1 MKDGTLEVNGS
12 ADAELVRLAAAGNEG
27 AFNQLYQ
34 RYRLP
39 LYAFLNR
46 KLNRQGTLTD
56 DIFQQT
62 WVRVADSLNRYEE
75 RQKFSSWLFRIA
87 QNLVI
92 DYYRQQKHAMFEEI
106 EEHHANTE
114 ANAWTAVD
122 DRELAGRLW
131 DAVDELPPEQREVV
145 MLRQKQVSF
154 KEIAEIQKTG
164 INTVLGR
171 MHYAVQTLRRKL
183 QEYQE

>member
-1 MKDGTLEVNGS
+1 MKDGTLETNEPT
-12 ADAELVRLAAAGNEG
+12 DAELVRLAAAGDET

-39 LYAFLNR
+39 LYGFLSR
-46 KLNRQGTLTD
+46 KLNRQGTLSD

-62 WVRVADSLNRYEE
+62 WVRIADSLSRYEE

-92 DYYRQQKHAMFEEI
+92 DYYRQQKHIAFEEI
-106 EEHHANTE
+106 EEFHANTE
-114 ANAWTAVD
+114 ANALTAVD
-122 DRELAGRLW
+122 NRELAKRLW
-131 DAVDELPPEQREVV
+131 DAVDELPSEQREVV

-154 KEIAEIQKTG
+154 KEIAEIQNTG

-171 MHYAVQTLRRKL
+171 MHYAVQSLRRKL

>member
-1 MKDGTLEVNGS
+1 MKDGTLETHDS
-12 ADAELVRLAAAGNEG
+12 TDAELVRLAASGNET

-39 LYAFLNR
+39 LYGFLSR

-114 ANAWTAVD
+114 ANALTSID
-122 DRELAGRLW
+122 DRELSKRLW
-131 DAVDELPPEQREVV
+131 DAIDELPPEQRDVV
-145 MLRQKQVSF
+145 MMRQRQLSF

-171 MHYAVQTLRRKL
+171 MHYAVQSLRRKL